1 MVSSVLLALLLSG
14 LMIDGLPSGVL
25 EWQNSG
31 VDAYGNTAY
40 EIALSFDDGVSFSE
54 WALYP
59 LYFNPAK
66 SFCRY
71 SSVDSSIEVISQL
84 PFSGEYTYA
93 WYSITAS
100 GSLLLFDEGKGSYYE
115 TFKED
120 VYQLLES
127 GQFEEACDEAYCL
140 MYPGAMPEPD
150 SFCARFVIA
159 AAEIG
164 TLDAFGRAAELSLQ
178 IANIQFYLLDDSS
191 VDYINALKDYAE
203 MSDEATAVFVMER
216 LAEYE

>member
-1 MVSSVLLALLLSG
+1 MLSSILLALLLSG
-14 LMIDGLPSGVL
+14 LMVDGLPGGVL

-31 VDAYGNTAY
+31 VDTNGNTVY
-40 EIALSFDDGVSFSE
+40 EIALSFDNGVSFSE

-66 SFCRY
+66 AFCRY
-71 SSVDSSIEVISQL
+71 SSVDSTIEVFSQL
-84 PFSGEYTYA
+84 PFTAEYTYA
-93 WYSITAS
+93 WYSITDNGA
-100 GSLLLFDEGKGSYYE
+100 LLLFDEGEGSYYE

-164 TLDAFGRAAELSLQ
+164 TLEAFGRAAELSLQ

-191 VDYINALKDYAE
+191 VDYIKALKDYAE
-203 MSDEATAVFVMER
+203 ISDEATVALVMER